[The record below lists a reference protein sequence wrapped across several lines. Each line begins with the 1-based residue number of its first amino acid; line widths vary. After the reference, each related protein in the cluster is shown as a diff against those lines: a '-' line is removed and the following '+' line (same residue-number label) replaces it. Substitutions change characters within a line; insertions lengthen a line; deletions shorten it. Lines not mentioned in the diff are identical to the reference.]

1 MISILLAA
9 SLSFTATATGVE
21 KGTPIEFLFAGK
33 DTDRDYETAFLLDE
47 SVGELCA
54 RLEKAG
60 LPRGQAPSV
69 AEGVLWPVGCAVSLE
84 PKISEFVET
93 TWPDGLSPAVFV
105 YTGGARNEKGGL
117 VADDDMPLA
126 FCALYSL
133 AQAPVVFNGIYRQ
146 GDVYGAH
153 TARKTLEKGTRL
165 TFVLSWDEK
174 ARLRN
179 LDVTFTPGSAA
190 KVLRAVQTAAEAGDV
205 AVRADLDPALTVA
218 EATKVAQALALVDSV
233 RVKVNGHPKGRLFF
247 RAFLPDAAW
256 RDRQKRLAQ
265 PFELTVGPSAAEDTL
280 VFVDEDWNVPG
291 DDPKLTP
298 RKIPFAEAARH
309 LKTDTC
315 FLYAGG
321 ETRLER
327 LYAAMEKMKNTKIV
341 NWYVFA
347 GAPDER
353 K

>member
-1 MISILLAA
+1 MISILIAA

-21 KGTPIEFLFAGK
+21 KGTPVEFLFAGK
-33 DTDRDYETAFLLDE
+33 DTDRDYETVFLLDE

-54 RLEKAG
+54 RIEKAG

-69 AEGVLWPVGCAVSLE
+69 ADGVLWPVGCAVSLE
-84 PKISEFVET
+84 PKMSEFVET
-93 TWPDGLSPAVFV
+93 IWPDGLSPAALV

-153 TARKTLEKGTRL
+153 TARKTLEKGARL
-165 TFVLSWDEK
+165 KFVLSWDEK
-174 ARLRN
+174 TRPKR

-190 KVLRAVQTAAEAGDV
+190 KQLRAVKSAAEAGDV
-205 AVRADLDPALTVA
+205 AVQADLDPALTVA
-218 EATKVAQALALVDSV
+218 EATQVAQALALVDSV

-256 RDRQKRLAQ
+256 RDRKNRLVQ
-265 PFELTVGPSAAEDTL
+265 PFELAVRDDENTL
-280 VFVDEDWNVPG
+280 VFIEEDWTVEG

-298 RKIPFAEAARH
+298 KKIAFSEAAKH
-309 LKTDTC
+309 PKTDTC
-315 FLYAGG
+315 FIYATR

-327 LYAAMEKMKNTKIV
+327 IYAAMEKMKDAKIV
-341 NWYVFA
+341 NWYVFSV
-347 GAPDER
+347 DSL
-353 K
+353 